1 MDRFWDEVT
10 AALGEAEKART
21 AAEMIEAL
29 NRHYPPSCGDAFFA
43 GSGGDVQLIDV
54 LDSNF
59 WRITVI
65 EGDYHWEAVSL
76 VDDSQIE
83 YVEGDVLVVVP

>member
-1 MDRFWDEVT
+1 M
-10 AALGEAEKART
+10 
-21 AAEMIEAL
+21 
-29 NRHYPPSCGDAFFA
+29 
-43 GSGGDVQLIDV
+43 QLIDV